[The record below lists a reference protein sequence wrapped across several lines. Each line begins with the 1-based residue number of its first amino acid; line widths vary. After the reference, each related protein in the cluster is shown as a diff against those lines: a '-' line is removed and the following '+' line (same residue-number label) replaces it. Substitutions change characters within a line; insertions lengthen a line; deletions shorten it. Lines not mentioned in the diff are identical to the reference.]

1 MALRNIL
8 KADEDSDILRKK
20 SRDVEVIDDRIL
32 TLLDDMRE
40 TMTEAN
46 GVGLAAP
53 QVGVLKKVVVI
64 DIGEGLI
71 ELINPVIV
79 YQKGEQFEEEGCLIV
94 MINPKIIEMSGEQT
108 GGEGCLS
115 VPGKSGVVKRPQKV
129 IVRALNR
136 KGETLELEAED
147 LLAIA
152 CCHEIDHLS
161 GILYQDKVIEVP
173 EELK

>member
-8 KADEDSDILRKK
+8 KIDEDGELLRKK
-20 SRDVEVIDDRIL
+20 SREVEVIDKRII
-32 TLLDDMRE
+32 TLLDDMKE
-40 TMTEAN
+40 TMEDAN

-64 DIGEGLI
+64 NIGEGPI

-79 YQKGEQFEEEGCLIV
+79 YQKGEQCNEEGCLSI
-94 MINPKIIEMSGEQT
+94 PGRSG
-108 GGEGCLS
+108 
-115 VPGKSGVVKRPQKV
+115 KVKRPERV
-129 IVRALNR
+129 IVRALDRN
-136 KGETLELEAED
+136 GETFELEAEG

-161 GILYQDKVIEVP
+161 GVVYTDKAIEMCN
-173 EELK
+173 

>member
-8 KADEDSDILRKK
+8 TLENDSDILRKK
-20 SRDVEVIDDRIL
+20 SRDVEIIDKRIL
-32 TLLDDMRE
+32 TLLDDMKE
-40 TMTEAN
+40 TMEEAN

-79 YQKGEQFEEEGCLIV
+79 YQKGEQ
-94 MINPKIIEMSGEQT
+94 T
-108 GGEGCLS
+108 DDEGCLS
-115 VPGKSGVVKRPQKV
+115 LPGRSGKVTRPEKI
-129 IVRALNR
+129 IVRAMNR
-136 KGETLELEAED
+136 KGETFELEAEG
-147 LLAIA
+147 LLARA

-161 GILYQDKVIEVP
+161 GIVYTDKATEMN
-173 EELK
+173 E

>member
-8 KADEDSDILRKK
+8 KIDEDADILRKK
-20 SRDVEVIDDRIL
+20 SRDVENIDNRII
-32 TLLDDMRE
+32 TLLDDMKE
-40 TMTEAN
+40 TMENAK

-71 ELINPVIV
+71 EFINPVIV
-79 YQKGEQFEEEGCLIV
+79 YQKGEQCNEEGCLSI
-94 MINPKIIEMSGEQT
+94 PGRSG
-108 GGEGCLS
+108 
-115 VPGKSGVVKRPQKV
+115 KVKRPEKV
-129 IVRALNR
+129 IVRAKNR
-136 KGETLELEAED
+136 NGETFELEAEG

-161 GILYQDKVIEVP
+161 GIVYIDKAIEMCD
-173 EELK
+173 

>member
-8 KADEDSDILRKK
+8 KIDEDVDILRKK
-20 SRDVEVIDDRIL
+20 SRNVEVIDNRIL
-32 TLLDDMRE
+32 TLLDDMKE
-40 TMTEAN
+40 TMENAK

-71 ELINPVIV
+71 EFINPVIV
-79 YQKGEQFEEEGCLIV
+79 YQKGEQCNEEGCLSI
-94 MINPKIIEMSGEQT
+94 PGRSG
-108 GGEGCLS
+108 
-115 VPGKSGVVKRPQKV
+115 KVKRPEKV
-129 IVRALNR
+129 IVRAQNR
-136 KGETLELEAED
+136 NGETFELEAEG

-161 GILYQDKVIEVP
+161 GVVYIDKAIEMCD
-173 EELK
+173 